1 MLPADFLPA
10 YLLPLMHLLL
20 EVARRF
26 LGVLSVVTTVVC
38 FIALH
43 YHVTRRQHTWLMGG
57 LGLSFGGLALV
68 TPWLVLWVSAP
79 AIYVFAAGTL
89 TQVCVL
95 GLGLLAARYW
105 SKRSNPQPQ
114 DALFT
119 GREARVHIALL
130 VWAVLTFAVAGNQ
143 TLGVLLL
150 LLENSSSPDALRLM
164 FENSPSPDAGLQFLR
179 TLVLAEWG
187 VINASILAW
196 GVTWAI
202 VVVRPLL
209 TR

>member
-1 MLPADFLPA
+1 M
-10 YLLPLMHLLL
+10 
-20 EVARRF
+20 
-26 LGVLSVVTTVVC
+26 
-38 FIALH
+38 
-43 YHVTRRQHTWLMGG
+43 
-57 LGLSFGGLALV
+57 
-68 TPWLVLWVSAP
+68 SAP
-79 AIYVFAAGTL
+79 AIYIFAAGTL

-105 SKRSNPQPQ
+105 SKRSNPPPHA
-114 DALFT
+114 ALLT

-130 VWAVLTFAVAGNQ
+130 VWAVLTIAVAGNQ
-143 TLGVLLL
+143 TLGALLL
-150 LLENSSSPDALRLM
+150 LL
-164 FENSPSPDAGLQFLR
+164 ENSPSPDAGLQLLH

-187 VINASILAW
+187 VLNVSVLAW